1 MNEHRSRHHRRFIE
15 FDSFD
20 TFDTPGGMSASTAT
34 TTEVP
39 TTVAEV
45 LRRHWCTPGCIA
57 AVSGPRG
64 CRCACRGRF
73 HGQAAT
79 VLLTNMTGGAS

>member
-1 MNEHRSRHHRRFIE
+1 
-15 FDSFD
+15 
-20 TFDTPGGMSASTAT
+20 MST
-34 TTEVP
+34 TTAM
-39 TTVAEV
+39 TTADPVTAADI

-64 CRCACRGRF
+64 CRCACRGRY

-79 VLLTNMTGGAS
+79 VVLIDTLGGAS

>member
-1 MNEHRSRHHRRFIE
+1 MTERPTDARRGRTVGQSVLPADQGE
-15 FDSFD
+15 
-20 TFDTPGGMSASTAT
+20 PGRTGVLPSYPTA
-34 TTEVP
+34 
-39 TTVAEV
+39 ADI

-64 CRCACRGRF
+64 CRCACRGRY

-79 VLLTNMTGGAS
+79 MLLTNMTGGAS